1 MKNLLESVFFFY
13 SASSMYCIVKCIC
26 ICVSAQLVNVIAIVF
41 PVWALLLVFQGKY
54 LAFSAVKCSTVFT
67 SQPLGA
73 FTCLKRATMR
83 AVREDQSS
91 VLQWAET
98 HLKAERS
105 WRFKGTILC
114 EFLTTHDHFHIVIRY
129 IYIHMFVICILLCLS
144 VKI

>member
-13 SASSMYCIVKCIC
+13 SASSMYCIVKYIC

-41 PVWALLLVFQGKY
+41 PALLLVFQGKY

-91 VLQWAET
+91 VLQ
-98 HLKAERS
+98 
-105 WRFKGTILC
+105 
-114 EFLTTHDHFHIVIRY
+114 
-129 IYIHMFVICILLCLS
+129 
-144 VKI
+144 